1 MQHTKI
7 LLKNITDVYFSK
19 LWQLLLKCFCYI
31 FSAGKEIWVSSRL
44 PMSHLGSKYEKQ
56 DVAFMYYGYM
66 HECRR
71 RVARMWRAKLRDILT
86 KTTST
91 STTVK
96 QLRFNNNWDSG
107 AIKTSQAWRYKTR
120 VNKQA
125 SF

>member
-1 MQHTKI
+1 
-7 LLKNITDVYFSK
+7 
-19 LWQLLLKCFCYI
+19 
-31 FSAGKEIWVSSRL
+31 
-44 PMSHLGSKYEKQ
+44 MSHLGSKYEKQ

-96 QLRFNNNWDSG
+96 QLRFNNNWDSA

-120 VNKQA
+120 VNKQ
-125 SF
+125 SFFLAKKINFLPSNDQQEQINYLEIWFCYC